1 MKYQNLGR
9 TELKCSRIGLGTWA
23 FNSAVYG
30 EVEEAEA
37 LQTIAVARDVG
48 INFFDT
54 APLYGNSE
62 RDGIAEQILGKGLRS
77 WRDQAVVSTKFGR
90 KPTEGN
96 KAHFYGAYARQSVEE
111 SLQRLGTDYIDVLF
125 FHSPFGSEEIHDDV
139 WLTLEQLKGEGK
151 LRFVG
156 HSISKF
162 AATQSLARQWAA
174 ERKIDVI
181 QVVYSLLNR
190 EATQLIADLGD
201 EGIGVV
207 ARESLANGFLSG
219 QVRLNTVFAP
229 GTLNARY
236 SRDEVAARVERVEKL
251 AFLVRKEICSMPQ
264 AALRWVL
271 DDKRVSLAL
280 TGAKSPDEVRDCAD
294 AADAPSYTDE
304 ELAAAAAVHEG
315 DFSAA

>member
-1 MKYQNLGR
+1 MKYRSLGR
-9 TELKCSRIGLGTWA
+9 TQIECSAFGLGTWA

-30 EVEEAEA
+30 DVDERAA
-37 LQTIAVARDVG
+37 LDTIAAALDIGV
-48 INFFDT
+48 NFFDT
-54 APLYGNSE
+54 APLYGNKE
-62 RDGIAEQILGKGLRS
+62 RDGIAEEILGKGLRGA
-77 WRDQAVVSTKFGR
+77 RDKAVVSSKFGR

-96 KAHFYGAYARQSVEE
+96 KANFYGAYARQSVEE

-125 FHSPFGSEEIHDDV
+125 FHSPFGPEEINDDV
-139 WLTLEQLKGEGK
+139 WQSLAELKTEGK
-151 LRFVG
+151 VRFIG

-162 AATQSLARQWAA
+162 AETQEMAKAWAQ

-190 EATQLIADLGD
+190 EAAGLIADLGR
-201 EGIGVV
+201 EGVGIV

-219 QVRLNTVFAP
+219 GVRRDTVFPA

-236 SRDEVAARVERVEKL
+236 SREEVIERVERVEAL
-251 AFLVRKEICSMPQ
+251 SFLVRPPIQSMPQ

-271 DDKRVSLAL
+271 DDAHVSLVLA
-280 TGAKSPDEVRDCAD
+280 GAKTPTEVRDGAE
-294 AADAPSYTDE
+294 AVSAPSFSNE
-304 ELAAAAAVHEG
+304 ELARAAVLHTG